1 MAAAALSSVDALVNH
16 SAGGDSKKRE
26 WTETFG
32 AGDGA
37 GDFGGAQP
45 AGHDSESFVAKKARL
60 EGAPS
65 DSGIVDAGALLGYGG
80 GGGGAADAGG
90 GLGQPGANADALE
103 QQQRLYL
110 QQEQLQ
116 QQLMQQQA
124 HGQQAHGQQTH
135 GQQRGSDS
143 EERAKQIELAEQRNE
158 LARRQEHEDAQ
169 QQQQQQQHAAAAQQQ
184 VSQLVSQEPAFHLGD
199 LQKHMIGV
207 RTRCASACRAC
218 GSASP
223 C

>member
-65 DSGIVDAGALLGYGG
+65 DSGIVDAGAGSLG
-80 GGGGAADAGG
+80 
-90 GLGQPGANADALE
+90 LK
-103 QQQRLYL
+103 R
-110 QQEQLQ
+110 
-116 QQLMQQQA
+116 
-124 HGQQAHGQQTH
+124 
-135 GQQRGSDS
+135 S
-143 EERAKQIELAEQRNE
+143 
-158 LARRQEHEDAQ
+158 
-169 QQQQQQQHAAAAQQQ
+169 
-184 VSQLVSQEPAFHLGD
+184 
-199 LQKHMIGV
+199 
-207 RTRCASACRAC
+207 
-218 GSASP
+218 
-223 C
+223 

>member
-65 DSGIVDAGALLGYGG
+65 AQAGWSM
-80 GGGGAADAGG
+80 
-90 GLGQPGANADALE
+90 LE
-103 QQQRLYL
+103 L
-110 QQEQLQ
+110 
-116 QQLMQQQA
+116 
-124 HGQQAHGQQTH
+124 
-135 GQQRGSDS
+135 GSDT
-143 EERAKQIELAEQRNE
+143 
-158 LARRQEHEDAQ
+158 
-169 QQQQQQQHAAAAQQQ
+169 
-184 VSQLVSQEPAFHLGD
+184 
-199 LQKHMIGV
+199 V
-207 RTRCASACRAC
+207 RL
-218 GSASP
+218 
-223 C
+223 